1 MKKLLAVIFSLAVLA
16 GCAANKSTEVTETSK
31 TSETST
37 ASVTAEKTETATVTT
52 ETTTVTTE
60 TTAEIT
66 AEAIGTSEIDY
77 INGFVFIG
85 QKNEAAVYEIR
96 GEGFFRDEN
105 GEVTPLNNEIPYEWI
120 YKLWDDII
128 VCQPLGNTQPC
139 DVYIMTDGKPVL
151 DEKISGQEHARML
164 NISKL
169 YNDGFEI
176 TESVY
181 DAYFLGS
188 HTFKKYQLYR
198 DKDGFHEYGS
208 IVVPIDEFNKYYGE
222 AAQVFVDDIAKK
234 RGVNGVSVDMEIYEV
249 LYRSDNSFIL
259 NCRSPLIAGDNDDI
273 CGYKHYNITLKPTT
287 DGGLTEVY
295 RDRGV
300 YKTALIPEIAVY
312 PEKMYVPKTEE

>member
-1 MKKLLAVIFSLAVLA
+1 MKKLLSVVFSLAILS
-16 GCAANKSTEVTETSK
+16 GCASDNGTEVSETSM

-37 ASVTAEKTETATVTT
+37 SSVTAEKTETTTVTT

-60 TTAEIT
+60 TAAEVTAET
-66 AEAIGTSEIDY
+66 IGTSEIDY
-77 INGFVFIG
+77 INGFAFIG
-85 QKNEAAVYEIR
+85 QKNEAAVYQVR
-96 GEGFFRDEN
+96 GEGFFMDEN
-105 GEVTPLNNEIPYEWI
+105 GEITPLNNELPYEWI

-151 DEKISGQEHARML
+151 DKKISGQRHVMML
-164 NISKL
+164 NLSKL
-169 YNDGFEI
+169 YDDGFEI

-181 DAYFLGS
+181 DATSFGS
-188 HTFKKYQLYR
+188 HTFKMYQLYR

-208 IVVPIDEFNKYYGE
+208 IVVPIEDFNKYYGE
-222 AAQVFVDDIAKK
+222 TAQAFVDDIAKEW
-234 RGVNGVSVDMEIYEV
+234 GVNGISVDMEIYEV

-295 RDRGV
+295 HDRGV

-312 PEKMYVPKTEE
+312 PDKMYIPEEN